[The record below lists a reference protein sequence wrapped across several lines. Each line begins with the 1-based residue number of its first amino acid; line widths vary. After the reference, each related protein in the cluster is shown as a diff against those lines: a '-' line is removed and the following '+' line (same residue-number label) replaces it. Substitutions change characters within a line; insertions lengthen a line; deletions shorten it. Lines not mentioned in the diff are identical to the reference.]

1 MKTQAVGEKFEQL
14 VAIMARLRS
23 SEGCIWDRQQTHESL
38 RQYLLEETY
47 EVLEAIDHRDHGE
60 LAKEL
65 GDLLL
70 QVVFHAQIA
79 AGAGQFD
86 IGEVIDNISGKMIR
100 RHPHVFGDEKVSS
113 VEEQKLRWEEI
124 KKKEGK
130 KSVIDGV
137 PSALPALQRAARL
150 QQKANAPTPS
160 WDRIDAAYE
169 RLKAL
174 LRQPAEHKNEAGL
187 EQLPEAVGELLFALV
202 GVSRTMAVNP
212 EDALREACERF
223 RTAFSS
229 GVPK

>member
-47 EVLEAIDHRDHGE
+47 EVLEAIDHRDPGE

-79 AGAGQFD
+79 AGEGQFD
-86 IGEVIDNISGKMIR
+86 IGEVIDNISCKMIR
-100 RHPHVFGDEKVSS
+100 RHPHVFGDEKVSN

-130 KSVIDGV
+130 KSVIDAV
-137 PSALPALQRAARL
+137 PAALPALQRAARL
-150 QQKANAPTPS
+150 QQKAHAPTPS
-160 WDRIDAAYE
+160 WDGIDAAYQRFKASLQSAE
-169 RLKAL
+169 R
-174 LRQPAEHKNEAGL
+174 KNEKGL
-187 EQLPEAVGELLFALV
+187 DQMSEAVGELLFAVV
-202 GVSRTMAVNP
+202 GVSRTMSVYP

-229 GVPK
+229 GGPE